1 MFEKAHGSP
10 LFPTK
15 RKVMRQGRGDAMKK
29 KDPRDSIA
37 TTWLQNDSGD
47 DKTHAKASL
56 KVFFTG
62 FASRAAPCRG
72 TCSWR

>member
-1 MFEKAHGSP
+1 MFEKAHGP
-10 LFPTK
+10 PVFPTK

-29 KDPRDSIA
+29 KDPR
-37 TTWLQNDSGD
+37 LRGD

-62 FASRAAPCRG
+62 FVSRAAPCRG